1 LVRAGLPVYAVLE
14 PGRGRR
20 TARRGPAASEAA
32 AGNRDGGVRERTCG
46 RNQTAWAVAEGR
58 NRTAGAAA
66 DGRDGGDW
74 ERTGGLNRTAGGLHR
89 TGGGGH
95 AQRLNRTRRGRES
108 SRQSL
113 PTLLMASNAVCEWF
127 RQV

>member
-1 LVRAGLPVYAVLE
+1 MRFWNQDGGGGRPGEDQRRPRPRRAAG
-14 PGRGRR
+14 
-20 TARRGPAASEAA
+20 TAA
-32 AGNRDGGVRERTCG
+32 AGREQAAGIGLPG
-46 RNQTAWAVAEGR
+46 RQ
-58 NRTAGAAA
+58 RTAGAAA